1 MQTTAHGR
9 TRTMNNV
16 DPIRYAWEG
25 CNLGIPFPAI
35 LGKNVFTPGMAALS
49 NRDGELV
56 TEAFAETKAVQ
67 AALQAFVI
75 GDLRQTFDSTPVQSL
90 EPDSSPQA
98 PPLPA

>member
-1 MQTTAHGR
+1 
-9 TRTMNNV
+9 MNNV

-35 LGKNVFTPGMAALS
+35 LGKNVFSPGMAALS
-49 NRDGELV
+49 SRDVELA

-75 GDLRQTFDSTPVQSL
+75 GDLRQRFDSKPLQTL
-90 EPDSSPQA
+90 EPDPSLQTPSI
-98 PPLPA
+98 PA